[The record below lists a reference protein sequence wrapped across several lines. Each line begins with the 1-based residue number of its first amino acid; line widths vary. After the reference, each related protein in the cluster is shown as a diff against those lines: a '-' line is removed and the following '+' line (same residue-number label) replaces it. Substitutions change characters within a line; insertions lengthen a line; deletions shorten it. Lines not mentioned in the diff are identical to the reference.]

1 LDHRAASRAR
11 CVWRVGFVSS
21 SRSGY
26 LQREQCDAQHD
37 CGHVVELVIDD
48 VQGGTDHTG
57 APVNQRDE
65 RDR

>member
-1 LDHRAASRAR
+1 
-11 CVWRVGFVSS
+11 VWRVRFVSS

-26 LQREQCDAQHD
+26 LEREQCDAQRD

-48 VQGGTDHTG
+48 DRAGTDHTG
-57 APVNQRDE
+57 GALDQRDE

>member
-1 LDHRAASRAR
+1 M
-11 CVWRVGFVSS
+11 WRVGFVSS